1 VRLLLVSQLAPPSGL
16 IAARRVAALT
26 KYLARRGFEITVLT
40 SQVSGEGE
48 IEGAAEVVRTPDLL
62 ASGLN
67 WRRKQ
72 LEVMSAGVPGTYR
85 RPSPLQSVIVPDP
98 AAVSWLPFALP
109 RALKLARERR
119 FDCVLTTSPPQSAHL
134 VGAALARRGLCWI
147 AELRDGWTFEPP
159 RPDWPLS
166 PLRAFDRRLEGSLKR
181 ATGVVGVTEPIAADL
196 RDRLG
201 LDAHVITNGFD
212 PDEQPGEVGEPLLD
226 PARHSFV
233 HAGRVEVTG
242 TKLDPLLEA
251 LRSLGEAGIEVVFA
265 GPLSETETEQ
275 LAAPDLAG
283 IARVVGV
290 LDRPRVLRLQREAD
304 TLLLITEGARRTS
317 VATGKLFEYLAAERP
332 ILVLGDETEAAR
344 IVEKTG
350 TGEAT
355 SASDPA
361 AIAHAFERA
370 AGGELSVARD
380 PAALAR
386 YSWPELAGAY
396 AELIERACG

>member
-26 KYLARRGFEITVLT
+26 KYLARHGFDITVLT
-40 SQVSGEGE
+40 SQMSGAGE
-48 IEGAAEVVRTPDLL
+48 IEGAADVVRTPDLL

-98 AAVSWLPFALP
+98 AVVSWLPFALP
-109 RALKLARERR
+109 KALKLARERR
-119 FDCVLTTSPPQSAHL
+119 FDGVLTTSPPQTAHL

-159 RPDWPLS
+159 RPDWPFP
-166 PLRAFDRRLEGSLKR
+166 PLRAFDRRLERSLKR
-181 ATGVVGVTEPIAADL
+181 AAAVVGVTQPIANDL

-212 PDEQPGEVGEPLLD
+212 PDEEPGDGGEPLVD

-242 TKLDPLLEA
+242 TKLEPLLEA
-251 LRSLGEAGIEVVFA
+251 LRLLHTDAIEVVFA

-283 IARVVGV
+283 ITRVVGV
-290 LDRPRVLRLQREAD
+290 LERPRVLRLQREAD

-332 ILVLGDETEAAR
+332 ILVLGEETEAAR
-344 IVEKTG
+344 IVADTQTG
-350 TGEAT
+350 TAT
-355 SASDPA
+355 SASNPA
-361 AIAHAFERA
+361 AIARALAAA
-370 AGGELSVARD
+370 AGAASTQRD
-380 PAALAR
+380 EKALAR
-386 YSWPELAGAY
+386 YAWPALAAEY
-396 AELIERACG
+396 AELIERTCR